1 MTRIKESE
9 DHVEYENRAEE
20 GVVQLSLIKFQRSLN
35 DSVTKCRYG

>member
-9 DHVEYENRAEE
+9 YHVKHENRAEE
-20 GVVQLSLIKFQRSLN
+20 GVVQLSLIKFQRSFN